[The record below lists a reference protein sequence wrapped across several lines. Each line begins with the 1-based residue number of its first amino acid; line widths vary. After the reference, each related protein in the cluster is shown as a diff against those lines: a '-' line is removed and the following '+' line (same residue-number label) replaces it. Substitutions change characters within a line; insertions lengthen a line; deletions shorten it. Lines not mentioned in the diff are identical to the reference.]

1 MRNKV
6 VKLTIDYIVRIFIL
20 MLLGFLVVGCAP
32 QDQVNMLE
40 MRVNSLDIQNQALTK
55 KVKVMSR
62 QLNVIRSDLKEVGK
76 KDIASVR
83 QTLANLSNRLDEL
96 QAEQMRINGL
106 VDQINYQHQQ
116 DYQKLNQQINQIQAE
131 LDNIQQELKLLEA
144 SNKVTQQVE
153 QTRKEIAQGK
163 VDLYHQALD
172 LFNKGKFE
180 EAEKTLRAYINQ
192 NPKGL
197 LVPNAY
203 FWIGE
208 CEYRMQRYEEA
219 ILDYQKVITEF
230 PQSNKVPDAL
240 LKQGLAFVKIGD
252 TDSAKIV
259 LKKLIKFYPNTPQ
272 ARVAKKQLKMLE

>member
-1 MRNKV
+1 MQVNR
-6 VKLTIDYIVRIFIL
+6 IRYITEMAIL
-20 MLLGFLVVGCAP
+20 ICLGFLLVSCAP

-40 MRVNSLDIQNQALTK
+40 MRVNTLDIQNQALTK
-55 KVKVMSR
+55 KVEVMNR
-62 QLNVIRSDLKEVGK
+62 QLNIIRSDLKEVGK

-106 VDQINYQHQQ
+106 IDQINYQHKQ
-116 DYQKLNQQINQIQAE
+116 DYQKINQQINQIQAQ

-163 VDLYHQALD
+163 VDLYHQALE
-172 LFNKGKFE
+172 LFNKGE
-180 EAEKTLRAYINQ
+180 YEQAEKMLRAYINQ

-219 ILDYQKVITEF
+219 ILDYQKVISEF

-240 LKQGLAFVKIGD
+240 LKQGLAFVQLGD
-252 TDSAKIV
+252 TNSAKIV
-259 LKKLIKFYPNTPQ
+259 LEKLIKLYPNSPQ
-272 ARVAKKQLKMLE
+272 ARVAKKQLKMIE

>member
-1 MRNKV
+1 MQVNRGKS
-6 VKLTIDYIVRIFIL
+6 ISGIVIILICFGFIL
-20 MLLGFLVVGCAP
+20 FGCAP

-40 MRVNSLDIQNQALTK
+40 MRVNTLDIQNQALTK
-55 KVKVMSR
+55 KVEVMNR

-106 VDQINYQHQQ
+106 IDQINYQHKQ
-116 DYQKLNQQINQIQAE
+116 DYQAVNQQINQIQAQ

-163 VDLYHQALD
+163 VDLYHQALE
-172 LFNKGKFE
+172 LFNKGE
-180 EAEKTLRAYINQ
+180 YEQAEKTLRAYINQ

-219 ILDYQKVITEF
+219 IL
-230 PQSNKVPDAL
+230 
-240 LKQGLAFVKIGD
+240 
-252 TDSAKIV
+252 AKSY
-259 LKKLIKFYPNTPQ
+259 K
-272 ARVAKKQLKMLE
+272 